1 MTKLTNQTILEFK
14 LTEDGKNHVRDRLL
28 YQRKLFESLLIE
40 SGDYPERSSIT
51 GESSKSINIEN
62 LEYQNMIKY
71 IDELFERTNQEVM
84 NMMFTDFLTIFPG
97 IDSRYIIDAD
107 VTVLDNNDNNYIYT
121 KHLT

>member
-1 MTKLTNQTILEFK
+1 MTKLTNKTILEFK

-28 YQRKLFESLLIE
+28 SMRKVFESLLIA

-107 VTVLDNNDNNYIYT
+107 VTILDNIDNN
-121 KHLT
+121 

>member
-40 SGDYPERSSIT
+40 SSDYPEQSSIT
-51 GESSKSINIEN
+51 AKSSKSINIEN

-71 IDELFERTNQEVM
+71 IDELFERANHEVM
-84 NMMFTDFLTIFPG
+84 NMTFLDFLTIFSG

-107 VTVLDNNDNNYIYT
+107 VTVLDNTDNN
-121 KHLT
+121 

>member
-1 MTKLTNQTILEFK
+1 MTKLTNKSILEFK

-28 YQRKLFESLLIE
+28 SQRRLFESLLFS
-40 SGDYPERSSIT
+40 SGDYPEQSYIT

-84 NMMFTDFLTIFPG
+84 SMMFLDFLTIFTG
-97 IDSRYIIDAD
+97 IIDSKYIIDAD
-107 VTVLDNNDNNYIYT
+107 VTILDNNSN
-121 KHLT
+121 

>member
-14 LTEDGKNHVRDRLL
+14 LTEDGKNHVIDRLL

-40 SGDYPERSSIT
+40 SGDYPEQSSIT
-51 GESSKSINIEN
+51 AESSKSINIEN

-71 IDELFERTNQEVM
+71 IDELFERANHEVM
-84 NMMFTDFLTIFPG
+84 NMTFLDFLTIFPG

-107 VTVLDNNDNNYIYT
+107 VAILDNTDNN
-121 KHLT
+121 

>member
-1 MTKLTNQTILEFK
+1 MTKLTNKTILEFK

-28 YQRKLFESLLIE
+28 SQRKLFESLLIN
-40 SGDYPERSSIT
+40 SGDYPEQSYIVD
-51 GESSKSINIEN
+51 EHPKNINIEN

-84 NMMFTDFLTIFPG
+84 NMMLIDFLTIFPG

-107 VTVLDNNDNNYIYT
+107 VTVLDYIDSN
-121 KHLT
+121 

>member
-1 MTKLTNQTILEFK
+1 MTKLTNKTILEFK

-40 SGDYPERSSIT
+40 SGDYPEQSSIT
-51 GESSKSINIEN
+51 AKSSKSINIEN

-84 NMMFTDFLTIFPG
+84 SMMFLDFLNIFSG
-97 IDSRYIIDAD
+97 IDSRYIIDAE
-107 VTVLDNNDNNYIYT
+107 VTILDNNDSN
-121 KHLT
+121 

>member
-1 MTKLTNQTILEFK
+1 MTKLTNKTILEFK

-28 YQRKLFESLLIE
+28 SMRKVFESLLIA

-71 IDELFERTNQEVM
+71 IDELFERTNQEVI

-97 IDSRYIIDAD
+97 IDSRYIINAD
-107 VTVLDNNDNNYIYT
+107 VTVLDNNDNN
-121 KHLT
+121 

>member
-1 MTKLTNQTILEFK
+1 MTKLTNKTILEFK
-14 LTEDGKNHVRDRLL
+14 LTEDGKNHVRDMLL
-28 YQRKLFESLLIE
+28 SQRKLFESLLIA
-40 SGDYPERSSIT
+40 SGDYPEQSSIT

-84 NMMFTDFLTIFPG
+84 SMMFLDFLTIFPG

-107 VTVLDNNDNNYIYT
+107 VTILDNIDSN
-121 KHLT
+121 

>member
-1 MTKLTNQTILEFK
+1 M
-14 LTEDGKNHVRDRLL
+14 
-28 YQRKLFESLLIE
+28 LIS
-40 SGDYPERSSIT
+40 SGDYPEQSSIT

-84 NMMFTDFLTIFPG
+84 SMMFLDFLTIFPG

-107 VTVLDNNDNNYIYT
+107 VTILDNIDSN
-121 KHLT
+121 

>member
-40 SGDYPERSSIT
+40 SGDYPEQSSIT
-51 GESSKSINIEN
+51 AESSKSINIEN

-84 NMMFTDFLTIFPG
+84 NMTFLDFLTIFPG

-107 VTVLDNNDNNYIYT
+107 VTVLDNNDSN
-121 KHLT
+121 

>member
-1 MTKLTNQTILEFK
+1 MTKLTNKTILKFK

-28 YQRKLFESLLIE
+28 SMRKVFESLLIA

-107 VTVLDNNDNNYIYT
+107 VTVLDNNDNN
-121 KHLT
+121 

>member
-1 MTKLTNQTILEFK
+1 MVKLTNKSILEFK

-28 YQRKLFESLLIE
+28 SQRKLFESLLIS
-40 SGDYPERSSIT
+40 SGDYPEQSYIT

-84 NMMFTDFLTIFPG
+84 SMMFLDFLNIFSG
-97 IDSRYIIDAD
+97 IDSRYIIDVE
-107 VTVLDNNDNNYIYT
+107 VTVLDNDNN
-121 KHLT
+121 

>member
-1 MTKLTNQTILEFK
+1 MTKLTNKTILEFK

-28 YQRKLFESLLIE
+28 SMRKVFESLLIE
-40 SGDYPERSSIT
+40 SDDYPERSSIT

-84 NMMFTDFLTIFPG
+84 TMMFLDFLTIFPG

-107 VTVLDNNDNNYIYT
+107 VTILDNIDSN
-121 KHLT
+121 

>member
-14 LTEDGKNHVRDRLL
+14 LTDDGKNHVRDRLL
-28 YQRKLFESLLIE
+28 SQRKLFESLLIT
-40 SGDYPERSSIT
+40 SGDYPEQSST
-51 GESSKSINIEN
+51 TVEYSKNINIEN

-84 NMMFTDFLTIFPG
+84 NMTFLDFLTIFPG

-107 VTVLDNNDNNYIYT
+107 ITILDNTDIN
-121 KHLT
+121 